1 MRDVILLCPQPR
13 DLAATEA
20 AGLGERYRLHPV
32 GPDLDTVERVDPEA
46 ILDEAAGVPADG
58 VVATKDRSALLA
70 AVLAARRGLPGPTPA
85 ALVACQHKPTSRRIQ
100 EGVAPEATPPWT
112 VLAGD
117 PPPFGPPWFV
127 KPVVGRLSQDA
138 RRVDDAGRLASLEGW
153 DAYREGY
160 AAIAALAG
168 LPRDDV
174 RGYLAEE
181 VRQGLEVTLEGFSH
195 RGAVTVIGVTD
206 SVKYP
211 GTNSFERFEYPS
223 ALPAK
228 RLAELADVSRR
239 VVPAL
244 AFDDGFFNAEFFVP
258 DDGPATLI
266 EVNGRL
272 ASQFAPLVQAVH
284 GRSTYDALFALA
296 CGDDPGW
303 DPQPPS
309 CFAVSYVLR
318 RFEDAFVEEAPAP
331 EHGLEVLVE
340 PGRRLS
346 EQGTNDAQS
355 YRLAIV
361 YADGKTREEALATAK
376 RRAERLSF
384 RLREPAPAR

>member
-13 DLAATEA
+13 DLAAVEA
-20 AGLGERYRLHPV
+20 AGVGDRYRVHAV
-32 GPDLDTVERVDPEA
+32 GPDLDTLERIDPDA
-46 ILDEAAGVPADG
+46 ILAAASEVPADG

-70 AVLAARRGLPGPTPA
+70 ALLAERRKLPGPTPA
-85 ALVACQHKPTSRRIQ
+85 ALIACQHKPTSRRIQ
-100 EGVAPEATPPWT
+100 AEVVPEATPPWA
-112 VLAGD
+112 VVAAD

-138 RRVDDAGRLASLEGW
+138 RRLDDPARLASLEGW

-168 LPRDDV
+168 LSRGDV

-181 VRQGLEVTLEGFSH
+181 VRGGLEVTLEGFSH

-206 SVKYP
+206 SVKYA

-223 ALPAK
+223 SLPAD
-228 RLAELADVSRR
+228 RLEELADVARR

-244 AFDDGFFNAEFFVP
+244 GFDDGFFNVEFFVP
-258 DDGPATLI
+258 DDRPATLI
-266 EVNGRL
+266 EVNGRV
-272 ASQFAPLVQAVH
+272 ASQFAPLVQAAH
-284 GRSTYDALFALA
+284 GRSTYDALFAIA
-296 CGDDPGW
+296 CGDDPAW
-303 DPQPPS
+303 HPAPPS

-318 RFEDAFVEEAPAP
+318 RFEDALVEAAPGP
-331 EHGLEVLVE
+331 EPGVEVLVDA
-340 PGRRLS
+340 GRRLS

-361 YADGKTREEALATAK
+361 YAAGETRDEALAKAK
-376 RRAERLSF
+376 RRAEALSF
-384 RLREPAPAR
+384 RLREPAPSR